1 MGSYQV
7 IKDALPFLLQG
18 AWVTIQVSV
27 IVIVLATML
36 GTPLAFMR
44 LSPNKFFS
52 MPSALY
58 VWFLRG
64 TPALVILIF
73 VFYALPSVGLK
84 LPAFAAAVLG
94 LTLNASAYKAE
105 IIRSGIMAVPRS
117 QTEAALA
124 IGMSDLK
131 IATRVVLPQAARI
144 VVPPFV
150 NNAILIVKN
159 SALVSV
165 ITVPD
170 LMLNATQIYS
180 STFQA
185 VAIFGTA
192 GLLYLIITSGLALLQ
207 RWAERRFAYY
217 SR

>member
-1 MGSYQV
+1 MEAFQV
-7 IKDALPFLLQG
+7 IIDALPFLLEG
-18 AWVTIQVSV
+18 AWVTIQISV
-27 IVIVLATML
+27 ITIILATIL

-44 LSPNKFFS
+44 LSPNKLFRTVS
-52 MPSALY
+52 TLY
-58 VWFLRG
+58 VWLLRG

-73 VFYALPSVGLK
+73 VFYAFPSIGIK
-84 LPAFAAAVLG
+84 LPAFAAAILG
-94 LTLNASAYKAE
+94 LTLNAAAYKAE
-105 IIRSGIMAVPRS
+105 IIRSGIMAVPRA

-124 IGMSDLK
+124 VGMSDLK
-131 IATRVVLPQAARI
+131 IARRVVLPQAARI
-144 VVPPFV
+144 VVPPFI

-185 VAIFGTA
+185 VAVFGTA
-192 GLLYLIITSGLALLQ
+192 GLMYLAMTSALTLLQ
-207 RWAERRFAYY
+207 RWAEGRFAHY

>member
-1 MGSYQV
+1 MEAIQV
-7 IKDALPFLLQG
+7 IVDALPFLLQG
-18 AWVTIQVSV
+18 AWVTIQISV
-27 IVIVLATML
+27 ITIILATIL

-44 LSPNKFFS
+44 LSVNKLFRIVS
-52 MPSALY
+52 TLY
-58 VWFLRG
+58 VWLLRG

-73 VFYALPSVGLK
+73 VFYAFPSIGIK

-94 LTLNASAYKAE
+94 LTLNAAAYKAE
-105 IIRSGIMAVPRS
+105 IIRSGIMAVPRA

-124 IGMSDLK
+124 VGMSDLK
-131 IATRVVLPQAARI
+131 IARRVVLPQAARI
-144 VVPPFV
+144 VIPPFI

-165 ITVPD
+165 ITIPD

-185 VAIFGTA
+185 VAVFGTA
-192 GLLYLIITSGLALLQ
+192 GLMYLVMTSALTLLQ
-207 RWAERRFAYY
+207 RWAEGRFAHY